1 MDNPEKRT
9 YRAILG
15 RCRRRVYPETPGRKY
30 NSGRRARDNCEEDG
44 LFEPVASG
52 VARLGI
58 VFVNVFALGEPGG
71 PWLLVDAGLA
81 GSAHWIHRAVAR
93 RFGAGARPEGI
104 VLTHGHFDHV
114 GAARELAD
122 RWSVSL
128 YAHPLEIPYLI
139 GRSDYPPRDPTMGGA
154 MAQMSRLMP
163 DHGYDFGDR
172 IHALPPDG
180 GVPDLTGWRWLHTPG
195 HTPGHVSL
203 YREADGVLLAADAF
217 ATMNLDSWSAYF
229 TRRRELSR
237 PSPPFTSDWKITH
250 ESIERLTELEPRV
263 IAAGHGLEI
272 TGADVAQK
280 LRDFAERYTPPRRG
294 RYVGSPPVAGEGG
307 VEELPPPVPD
317 PYARRAVGALA
328 AGTII
333 FALVRPRRR

>member
-1 MDNPEKRT
+1 M
-9 YRAILG
+9 
-15 RCRRRVYPETPGRKY
+15 
-30 NSGRRARDNCEEDG
+30 
-44 LFEPVASG
+44 FEPVASG

-81 GSAHWIHRAVAR
+81 GSATWIRRAVAR
-93 RFGAGARPEGI
+93 RFGVGARPTGI

-122 RWSVSL
+122 SWSVSL

-180 GVPDLTGWRWLHTPG
+180 GVPGLPGWRWLHTPG

-203 YREADGVLLAADAF
+203 WREADGVLLASDAF

-237 PSPPFTSDWKITH
+237 PSPPFTFDWETTR
-250 ESIERLTELEPRV
+250 ESIERLADLEPKV
-263 IAAGHGLEI
+263 VAAGHGLPI
-272 TGADVAQK
+272 AGDRVASEP
-280 LRDFAERYTPPRRG
+280 RGFIECFTPPRRG
-294 RYVGSPPVAGEGG
+294 RYVGSPPVAGEEG
-307 VEELPPPVPD
+307 VEELPPSVPD
-317 PYARRAVGALA
+317 PYARWFVGAAIALA
-328 AGTII
+328 AILTV
-333 FALVRPRRR
+333 VRRRGPRR